1 MTLENALFLLLGI
14 FMKRIL
20 LAFGYVLFR
29 IGEKVLCISCGIS
42 EIAD

>member
-1 MTLENALFLLLGI
+1 MTLVNLLYFLLGV
-14 FMKRIL
+14 FMKQIL

-29 IGEKVLCISCGIS
+29 MGEKVLCISCGIN